1 MSSSERH
8 DAIQFVGHA
17 NAHRRGEHLAEENVR
32 WQHRHYLEDVRV
44 RHIFLPPGKIEH
56 KTLRKRF

>member
-1 MSSSERH
+1 
-8 DAIQFVGHA
+8 
-17 NAHRRGEHLAEENVR
+17 VR